1 MQSSRNPAVSRWG
14 GAFCEV
20 TLGMAEIITRPGR
33 QGGGE
38 KVPSLARKS
47 RPPGPPMETQLVP
60 ATAFK
65 NPGFAP
71 GFLLFADVRSWL
83 VTGTW
88 VVPMRL

>member
-1 MQSSRNPAVSRWG
+1 
-14 GAFCEV
+14 
-20 TLGMAEIITRPGR
+20 
-33 QGGGE
+33 
-38 KVPSLARKS
+38 
-47 RPPGPPMETQLVP
+47 METQLVP